1 MDAQLLLYSA
11 CNFDNVCSSSSHS
24 PGHEP

>member
-1 MDAQLLLYSA
+1 MDTQLLLYSA
-11 CNFDNVCSSSSHS
+11 CNIESVCSSSSHS